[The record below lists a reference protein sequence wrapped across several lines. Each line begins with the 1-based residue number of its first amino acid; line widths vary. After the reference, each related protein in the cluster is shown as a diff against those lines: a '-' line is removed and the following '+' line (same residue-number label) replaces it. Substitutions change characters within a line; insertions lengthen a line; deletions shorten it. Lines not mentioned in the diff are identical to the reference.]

1 MAWTFGPIREG
12 LIANGVSRAAVDNLE
27 LALRS
32 IRSESS
38 VNVDDILAMAAA
50 MDFVPLTLAEIASA
64 LDNNWLT
71 AAGDDYL
78 TTGGDKYLIEG

>member
-12 LIANGVSRAAVDNLE
+12 LLAKGIDRGAIDQLE

-32 IRSESS
+32 ISS
-38 VNVDDILAMAAA
+38 TSTANAGDILAQAAA

-64 LDNNWLT
+64 LDDAWLT
-71 AAGDDYL
+71 AGGDYYL
-78 TTGGDKYLIEG
+78 TTGGDKYLIGG